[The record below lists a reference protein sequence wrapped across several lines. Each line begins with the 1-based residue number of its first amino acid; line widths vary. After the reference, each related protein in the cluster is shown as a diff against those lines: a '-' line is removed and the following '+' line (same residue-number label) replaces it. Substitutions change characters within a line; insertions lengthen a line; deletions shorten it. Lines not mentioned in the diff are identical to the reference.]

1 VSVIHLLDLADA
13 AFVQLL
19 PVNILAVTYLSEDL
33 AATPCRR
40 LVPASSSRTMK
51 IYPVDVPTLPSSVVS
66 LVIYTASKNLR
77 FSLDIKNYCKLR
89 L

>member
-1 VSVIHLLDLADA
+1 MSVIHLLDLADA

-51 IYPVDVPTLPSSVVS
+51 KLSAWRINIPSNGSVAAHLDQKSKCPTP
-66 LVIYTASKNLR
+66 
-77 FSLDIKNYCKLR
+77 
-89 L
+89 